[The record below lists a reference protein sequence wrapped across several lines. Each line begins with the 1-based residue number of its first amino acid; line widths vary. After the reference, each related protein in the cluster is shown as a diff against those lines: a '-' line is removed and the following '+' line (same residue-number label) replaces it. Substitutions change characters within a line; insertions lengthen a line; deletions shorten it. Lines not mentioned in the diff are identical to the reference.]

1 MKRDKEGYLKDLKDA
16 VSKEVKIIREI
27 VSIHSG
33 LSQTT
38 DPEEK
43 TLTDSHINSLKTALK
58 KATGEVSGI
67 LEDMSIVK
75 PLPQS
80 KINMP
85 VAKVQRAS
93 TDKLVV
99 KEEIKPTIT
108 IKSAQRPPKTKKTRH
123 KIVDVEMTDL
133 EKKIIKRLK
142 KKKEEREKRKE
153 KKASKYVNLSN
164 KIFGGLARDLSEK
177 QIFLTLKMDI
187 IKANLQY
194 VIASYISIM
203 LFSTLIAIFV
213 GFFIMLFFLFFNIGA
228 EWPIIT
234 SVTEN
239 IGTRFLKVFWI
250 ILATP
255 IVTFLFMYF
264 YPSAER
270 KHRENKIDEEL
281 PFATIHMSAISGSM
295 VEPSK
300 IFSIMISTKDYPY
313 LEKEFTKLINEIN
326 IYGYDFVT
334 ALRNVAS
341 NNPSSKLAELFNGLA
356 TTITSGGN
364 LSDFFDKRAQSLLFD
379 YKLEREK
386 YTKSAETFMDIYISL
401 VIAAPMILMLLLI
414 MMRVSG
420 LGISMST
427 SMITIMMILGV
438 TMVNILFLTV
448 LHLKQPQT

>member
-1 MKRDKEGYLKDLKDA
+1 MNNKEGYLTELKAA
-16 VSKEVKIIREI
+16 VSKEVKIIKEI
-27 VSIHSG
+27 VSLHSG
-33 LSQTT
+33 LLQARDPGEKALINSQV
-38 DPEEK
+38 
-43 TLTDSHINSLKTALK
+43 NSLKTALK
-58 KATGEVSGI
+58 KTTGEVSGI

-80 KINMP
+80 NINIPGAKGQGAP
-85 VAKVQRAS
+85 V
-93 TDKLVV
+93 DKLVV

-108 IKSAQRPPKTKKTRH
+108 VKKAQRAPKAKKTKH
-123 KIVDVEMTDL
+123 KIVDVEITPL
-133 EKKIIKRLK
+133 EKKILKRLK
-142 KKKEEREKRKE
+142 QKKKKIEKRKE
-153 KKASKYVNLSN
+153 KKPSKYVSLSN

-177 QIFLTLKMDI
+177 QMFLTLKMDI

-194 VIASYISIM
+194 VIASYISVM
-203 LFSTLIAIFV
+203 LFSTLIAIFA

-228 EWPIIT
+228 GWPIIT

-239 IGTRFLKVFWI
+239 IGARFLKVFWI

-255 IVTFLFMYF
+255 ILTFLFMYF

-270 KHRENKIDEEL
+270 THRANRINTEL

-300 IFSIMISTKDYPY
+300 IFSIMISTKEYPY

-341 NNPSSKLAELFNGLA
+341 NNPSAKLAELFNGLA

-364 LSDFFDKRAQSLLFD
+364 LSDFFDKRAQSLLFE

-386 YTKSAETFMDIYISL
+386 YTKGAETFMDIYISL

-427 SMITIMMILGV
+427 SMITLVMVLGV
-438 TMVNILFLTV
+438 TMVNILFLTF